1 MKRWWIVGLLVIAG
15 LAVGL
20 YRAKLGAQ
28 ENETRIAALKT
39 EIGKTAGEVSVL
51 KADEAYLSRPER
63 IGPLARERL
72 GLQPAAPDQFTA
84 PEMISKR
91 VGEER
96 ASASSQPAPPKKSA
110 APAPLDKKPVVSTTP
125 VSTSTPG
132 VKPAQ

>member
-1 MKRWWIVGLLVIAG
+1 MKRWWIIGLLVIAG

-28 ENETRIAALKT
+28 ENETRIAALKA
-39 EIGKTAGEVSVL
+39 EIGKTSGEVSVL

-91 VGEER
+91 VGEAR
-96 ASASSQPAPPKKSA
+96 VSLPPAATAKKPSAGEKKPPAPIPPVSA
-110 APAPLDKKPVVSTTP
+110 AS
-125 VSTSTPG
+125 G

>member
-1 MKRWWIVGLLVIAG
+1 MKRWWIIGLLVIAG

-28 ENETRIAALKT
+28 ENETRIAALKA
-39 EIGKTAGEVSVL
+39 EIGKTTGEVSVL

-96 ASASSQPAPPKKSA
+96 VSLPPSA
-110 APAPLDKKPVVSTTP
+110 APKKPAAAPEKKPAASLAP
-125 VSTSTPG
+125 VSAPASG
-132 VKPAQ
+132 AKPAQ

>member
-1 MKRWWIVGLLVIAG
+1 MKRWWIIGLLVIAG

-28 ENETRIAALKT
+28 ENETRIAALKSQ
-39 EIGKTAGEVSVL
+39 IGKTSGEVSVL

-72 GLQPAAPDQFTA
+72 GLQPAAPDQFTS

-96 ASASSQPAPPKKSA
+96 ASLTPAA
-110 APAPLDKKPVVSTTP
+110 KKPAAVEKKPPASVPP
-125 VSTSTPG
+125 VAAAAAG

>member
-1 MKRWWIVGLLVIAG
+1 MKRWWIIGLLVIAG

-28 ENETRIAALKT
+28 ENETRIAALKAD
-39 EIGKTAGEVSVL
+39 IGKTKGEVSVL

-96 ASASSQPAPPKKSA
+96 VSLAPTAAAKKPAA
-110 APAPLDKKPVVSTTP
+110 APEKKPAGANPP
-125 VSTSTPG
+125 VAAAAPG
-132 VKPAQ
+132 AKPAQ

>member
-1 MKRWWIVGLLVIAG
+1 MKRWWIIGLLVIAG

-28 ENETRIAALKT
+28 ENETRIAALKA
-39 EIGKTAGEVSVL
+39 EIGKTSGEVSVL

-96 ASASSQPAPPKKSA
+96 VSLPPAAASKKPAPASE
-110 APAPLDKKPVVSTTP
+110 KKPVASVPP
-125 VSTSTPG
+125 VSAPASG
-132 VKPAQ
+132 AKPAQ

>member
-28 ENETRIAALKT
+28 ENETRITALQT

-72 GLQPAAPDQFTA
+72 GLQPAAPDQYTS

-96 ASASSQPAPPKKSA
+96 ASQAQQQPVAPKK
-110 APAPLDKKPVVSTTP
+110 PAPLDKKPVVSTAP
-125 VSTSTPG
+125 ISPSTPG
-132 VKPAQ
+132 AKPAQ

>member
-28 ENETRIAALKT
+28 ENETRITALKA
-39 EIGKTAGEVSVL
+39 EIGKTAGEVAVL

-72 GLQPAAPDQFTA
+72 GLQPAAPGQFTA

-91 VGEER
+91 VGEEH
-96 ASASSQPAPPKKSA
+96 ASTAPQPVAPKK
-110 APAPLDKKPVVSTTP
+110 PATPLDRKPVVSTAP
-125 VSTSTPG
+125 VSPAPG

>member
-1 MKRWWIVGLLVIAG
+1 MKRWWIIGLLVVAG

-28 ENETRIAALKT
+28 ENEERIAALKA

-72 GLQPAAPDQFTA
+72 GLQPAAPNQFTS
-84 PEMISKR
+84 PEMIAKR
-91 VGEER
+91 IDSER
-96 ASASSQPAPPKKSA
+96 ASQQSPQPPAAKK
-110 APAPLDKKPVVSTTP
+110 PAPLDHRPVVSTAP
-125 VSTSTPG
+125 VSAPAPG

>member
-28 ENETRIAALKT
+28 ENETRIAALKA

-72 GLQPAAPDQFTA
+72 GLQPAAPNQFTQ

-91 VGEER
+91 VDNER
-96 ASASSQPAPPKKSA
+96 ATQQQLPQPVAPKKPA
-110 APAPLDKKPVVSTTP
+110 APLDRKPVVSTAP
-125 VSTSTPG
+125 VSPAAPG

>member
-28 ENETRIAALKT
+28 ENETRIAALKA
-39 EIGKTAGEVSVL
+39 EIGKTSGEVAVL

-72 GLQPAAPDQFTA
+72 GLQPATPDQYTS
-84 PEMISKR
+84 PEMIAKR

-96 ASASSQPAPPKKSA
+96 ASQQQPQPVAPKK
-110 APAPLDKKPVVSTTP
+110 PASLDRKPVVSTAP
-125 VSTSTPG
+125 ISPPAAG

>member
-1 MKRWWIVGLLVIAG
+1 MKRWWIIGLLVIAG

-28 ENETRIAALKT
+28 ENETRIAALKA
-39 EIGKTAGEVSVL
+39 EIGKTSGEVSVL

-96 ASASSQPAPPKKSA
+96 VSLPPTAAPKKPAA
-110 APAPLDKKPVVSTTP
+110 APEKKPTAP
-125 VSTSTPG
+125 VSPVSAPASG
-132 VKPAQ
+132 AKPAQ

>member
-1 MKRWWIVGLLVIAG
+1 MMKRWWIVGLLVIAG

-28 ENETRIAALKT
+28 ENETRIAALKA

-72 GLQPAAPDQFTA
+72 GLQPAQPSQYTS

-91 VGEER
+91 IGEER
-96 ASASSQPAPPKKSA
+96 LGLPAPAAPKKSA
-110 APAPLDKKPVVSTTP
+110 ASEKKPAVSTAP
-125 VSTSTPG
+125 VSAPAPG
-132 VKPAQ
+132 VKAAQ

>member
-1 MKRWWIVGLLVIAG
+1 MKRWWIVGLLVVAG

-28 ENETRIAALKT
+28 ENETRIAALKA
-39 EIGKTAGEVSVL
+39 EIGKTAGEVSTL

-72 GLQPAAPDQFTA
+72 GLQPVAPSQFTT

-91 VGEER
+91 VGDER
-96 ASASSQPAPPKKSA
+96 ASQAQPQPAAPKKTA
-110 APAPLDKKPVVSTTP
+110 APLDRKPVVSTTP
-125 VSTSTPG
+125 ISNAAPG